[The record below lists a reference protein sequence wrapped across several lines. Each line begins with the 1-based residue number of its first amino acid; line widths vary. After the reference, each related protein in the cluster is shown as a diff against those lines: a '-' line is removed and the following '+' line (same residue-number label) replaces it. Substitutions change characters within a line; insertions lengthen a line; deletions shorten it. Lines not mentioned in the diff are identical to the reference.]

1 MTAYFYMLSFFFGQN
16 IVYGQNLLIP
26 FFLRGESVS
35 LKETSMLQYVY
46 IKMKKNILQLKKNNC
61 IISKLKNVKKMGVIL
76 NENNSKKRL

>member
-1 MTAYFYMLSFFFGQN
+1 MLSFFFGQN